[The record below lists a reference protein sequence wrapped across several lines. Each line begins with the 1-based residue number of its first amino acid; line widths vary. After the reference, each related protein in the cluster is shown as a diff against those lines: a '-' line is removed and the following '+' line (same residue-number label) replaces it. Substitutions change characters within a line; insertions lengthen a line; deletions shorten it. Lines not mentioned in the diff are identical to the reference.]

1 MRLWDKECR
10 AYSRDFVTARYDR
23 MINELLHADEKVF
36 IENEGVMD
44 GRPVVALRTV
54 FNDRP
59 IYYTLDGSL
68 PDDNS
73 LVYKDPVRITQSGL
87 LRAVSYDGNTCSDVN
102 ERFMLYHKA
111 VGRLKN

>member
-1 MRLWDKECR
+1 M
-10 AYSRDFVTARYDR
+10 
-23 MINELLHADEKVF
+23 
-36 IENEGVMD
+36 
-44 GRPVVALRTV
+44 
-54 FNDRP
+54 
-59 IYYTLDGSL
+59 DGSL

-111 VGRLKN
+111 VGRLKKLNSSVGDYRSEYSGGGEDALLNGIIGSNDYKDGNWQGFYNQDLDIEIDLGKK